1 MPQLKLTFN
10 LNLNNHFIES
20 ISTSEGPDANGLFTE
35 KATLS
40 MVLTRKELGAT
51 FECRIE
57 SEALE
62 TTVRHQL
69 KVDLQGKPFP
79 LEFLINNIS

>member
-1 MPQLKLTFN
+1 MIKYFRN
-10 LNLNNHFIES
+10 FITES
-20 ISTSEGPDANGLFTE
+20 VSTSEGPDANGLFTE
-35 KATLS
+35 KATLRKNLS
-40 MVLTRKELGAT
+40 RKELGAT

-69 KVDLQGKPFP
+69 KLDLQGKPIP
-79 LEFLINNIS
+79 IAFLIINF